1 MATIYKSIEYKYRII
16 SKLYKDESMKYE
28 VQIKLRGLSSNW
40 RYCDYSSML
49 EGAIEIVNKMIKD
62 GNDKYWRN
70 HPIKVKIL

>member
-28 VQIKLRGLSSNW
+28 IQSKRIGLFNKW

-49 EGAIEIVNKMIKD
+49 EEAIEIVNEMIKD
-62 GNDKYWRN
+62 DNYKYWRN